1 MYRVAGMREH
11 GHFRAMEAQH
21 PLYEPDFYRAR
32 YAALS
37 LAEVMRFSSWW
48 QVPIV
53 YLTKGFIESGDLDF
67 LPGRDAD
74 VQAPE
79 SELSS
84 EARDAI
90 NVYRPRFEA
99 LGYRAARF
107 HMVRKTLNA
116 QFRNAGGYI
125 GVAADGLS
133 AAFISY
139 VRTQPPAGPEKRH
152 TSLAVVGYLPGDHSF
167 AVINNLVYLDP
178 IPGSRVVRLNSDD
191 PATLVEAFQKE
202 VRRHQP
208 PLVSMPDS
216 ARLAELMDRNADAI
230 HRYRVEVRRLYVRA
244 TPAEIAAAERR
255 MPAPPLPR

>member
-1 MYRVAGMREH
+1 
-11 GHFRAMEAQH
+11 MEAEL
-21 PLYEPDFYRAR
+21 PSLEPDFYRCR

-37 LAEVMRFSSWW
+37 LSEVLRFTPFTPWW

-53 YLTKGFIESGDLDF
+53 YLTRQFIQSGDLDF
-67 LPGRDAD
+67 LPARDAD

-84 EARDAI
+84 EAKDAI
-90 NVYRPRFEA
+90 HVYRPRFEA

-107 HMVRKTLNA
+107 HVVRRTLNA
-116 QFRNAGGYI
+116 QFRAGGGYV
-125 GVAADGLS
+125 GLAADGLS
-133 AAFISY
+133 AVFISY
-139 VRTQPPAGPEKRH
+139 VRMQPPVGPENRR

-167 AVINNLVYLDP
+167 AVANHPIYLDP
-178 IPGSRVVRLNSDD
+178 IPGSRVVRINSDD
-191 PATLVEAFQKE
+191 PAKLVGTFQKE

-216 ARLAELMDRNADAI
+216 ARLVELFDRNAMAI
-230 HRYRVEVRRLYVRA
+230 HRYRVEVRHLYIRA
-244 TPAEIAAAERR
+244 TPAEIEAAERR